1 MPAKSHGLT
10 RTPEYRT
17 WQAMKQRC
25 NNPASTKYYMYGAK
39 GVTVCDDWL
48 HSFQTFLN
56 DMGFKPSP
64 RHSIER
70 LDGKLGY
77 TKDNCIWAT
86 PEQQSS
92 NIAHN
97 RRLVYQGQEM
107 TLSQWSRKVGIPVPT
122 LINRLDFRQM
132 TVEQAFTYRAFQR
145 AKQ

>member
-39 GVTVCDDWL
+39 GITVCDAWL
-48 HSFQTFLN
+48 DSFQSFLD

-77 TKDNCIWAT
+77 TKENCIWAT
-86 PEQQSS
+86 PAQQSS

-132 TVEQAFTYRAFQR
+132 TVEQAFTYLPFQR
-145 AKQ
+145 EKH